1 MKSIA
6 FLFPGQG
13 SQLVSMGQTL
23 FQTEPAARDLF
34 LEADEILGFPLSTLC
49 FKGPAETLT
58 DTINA
63 QPAILA
69 TSIAILR
76 VLEQEMDL
84 RPAFVA
90 GHSLGEFTALVSAG
104 ALTFSDALQLVRERG
119 RLMKAAG
126 ESQPGGMAAILGM
139 QTAAVTALCA
149 SAQKETGQ
157 AVQIAND
164 NCPGQIV
171 ISGAQA
177 ALKRAIELAEES
189 GARRIVPLQVSIASH
204 SPLMTSAAAAFEPL
218 VAQLAIRRPAIP
230 IMGNTTAQALTE
242 SPPIRAELI
251 AQLTSSVRWTE
262 SIHYLQEQGVD
273 TFVEIGPRDVLT
285 GLMKR
290 IDRKARRFSIQDKE
304 GIAKLASV
312 GE

>member
-13 SQLVSMGQTL
+13 SQLVSMGHTL

-58 DTINA
+58 DTVNA

-84 RPAFVA
+84 SPTFVA

-104 ALTFSDALQLVRERG
+104 ALTFPAALLLVRERG

-126 ESQPGGMAAILGM
+126 ENQPGGMAAILGV
-139 QTAAVTALCA
+139 QTATVTALCA

-171 ISGAQA
+171 ISGAQT

-189 GARRIVPLQVSIASH
+189 GARRIVPLQVSIAAH
-204 SPLMTSAAAAFEPL
+204 SPLMASAAAAFEPHL
-218 VAQLAIRRPAIP
+218 AQLTIHQPAVP
-230 IMGNTTAQALTE
+230 IIGNTTAQALTE
-242 SPPIRAELI
+242 NSLIRAELV

-262 SIHYLQEQGVD
+262 SIHYLREQGVD

-290 IDRKARRFSIQDKE
+290 IDRKAKRFSIQDKE

>member
-58 DTINA
+58 DTVNA

-126 ESQPGGMAAILGM
+126 ENQPGGMAAILGM
-139 QTAAVTALCA
+139 QTAAVITLCTR
-149 SAQKETGQ
+149 AQKETGQ
-157 AVQIAND
+157 AVQLAND

-177 ALKRAIELAEES
+177 ALKRAIELAQER

-204 SPLMTSAAAAFEPL
+204 SPLMTSAAAAFGPL
-218 VAQLAIRRPAIP
+218 VAQLAIRRPAVP
-230 IMGNTTAQALTE
+230 IIGNTTAQALTE
-242 SPPIRAELI
+242 SPPIRAELV

-290 IDRKARRFSIQDKE
+290 IDRKAKRFSIQDRE